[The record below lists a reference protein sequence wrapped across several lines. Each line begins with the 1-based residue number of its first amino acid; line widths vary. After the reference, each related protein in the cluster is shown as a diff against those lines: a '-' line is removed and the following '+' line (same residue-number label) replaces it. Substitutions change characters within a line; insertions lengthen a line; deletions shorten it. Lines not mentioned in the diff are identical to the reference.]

1 MYEERKNKFS
11 LRDIILQLL
20 LIVLF
25 IFIMVWL
32 FPTKNYLKDQNV
44 VENDAIYVD
53 YMNSMSD
60 AAKDYFTTKTVPS
73 KVGDTV
79 KLTLGEMLEK
89 KIILPIG
96 GNASCSLEKS
106 YIEVTKMD
114 DDYQLRVELSCE
126 KFSDYVI
133 ITLGCKDFCNLT
145 CTETVVTPKPTQP
158 TQQSTKKY
166 TVTFDS
172 NGGTSVASQKVESG
186 KKATKPADPTKEGY
200 TFVEWTLD
208 SKTYDFNA
216 AVTKNITLVAVWKE
230 NKVVQYEYSKE
241 IPKTSSEYVWSNW
254 SATQIVWEK
263 NKTFVNTDDKEY
275 KIVSTGLTKFNGKY
289 NCEKNVVL
297 DKQVA
302 EIKKDRVYADIIP
315 AKEAEYS
322 EWKVVEAEYVSD
334 VPLKQYNTS
343 ADTATE
349 RYEFIRTQV
358 KSLCSGCAQTTVYVY
373 KYSTRTLTE
382 GTPATCP
389 KEYTMSSDG
398 KRCYKIVEKYSCE
411 KYGDDYTMTS
421 DNYCVK
427 KGEKCT
433 KKLEDYTEYQYRTR
447 KLETINS
454 VDVDYKWSTSNND
467 ADLLAQDYKL
477 TGNTK

>member
-1 MYEERKNKFS
+1 MYEERKTKFS

-20 LIVLF
+20 LMVLF

-53 YMNSMSD
+53 YMNSMSE

-89 KIILPIG
+89 KLILAIG

-114 DDYQLRVELSCE
+114 DDYQLRVELSCD
-126 KFSDYVI
+126 KFSDYVV

-145 CTETVVTPKPTQP
+145 CTQTTVTPEPTKP

-172 NGGTSVASQKVESG
+172 KGGTSVASQKVESG
-186 KKATKPADPTKEGY
+186 KKATKPTNPTKDGY
-200 TFVEWTLD
+200 TFVEWTLNE
-208 SKTYDFNA
+208 KAYDFNT
-216 AVTKNITLVAVWKE
+216 AVTKDITLVAVWKE
-230 NKVVQYEYSKE
+230 NKFVQYEYSKE
-241 IPKTSSEYVWSNW
+241 NVTNSTEYVWSDW
-254 SATQIVWEK
+254 SKTQTVWEK
-263 NKTFVNTDDKEY
+263 NKTFTNTADKEY
-275 KIVSTGLTKFNGKY
+275 KIISTGTKFNGNY
-289 NCEKNVVL
+289 DCTDNVVL
-297 DKQVA
+297 DKQKA
-302 EIKKDRVYADIIP
+302 EKQTTRQYTSIIP
-315 AKEAEYS
+315 ATADKYS
-322 EWKVVEAEYVSD
+322 EWKVVESEYVSD
-334 VPLKQYNTS
+334 VPLKTYVTGN

-349 RYEFIRTQV
+349 KYEFVKTQV
-358 KSLCSGCAQTTVYVY
+358 KALCAGCAQTTVYVY
-373 KYSTRTLTE
+373 KYSTRTLIE
-382 GTPATCP
+382 GTSASCPAGY
-389 KEYTMSSDG
+389 KMSSDS
-398 KRCYKIVEKYSCE
+398 KRCYKEVESYSCS
-411 KYGDDYTMTS
+411 KYGTDYTMTS

-433 KKLEDYTEYQYRTR
+433 QKLEDYTEYQYRTR
-447 KLETINS
+447 TSKIVSNKT
-454 VDVDYKWSTSNND
+454 VDYKWSTSNND
-467 ADLLAQDYKL
+467 ADLLAQGYKL
-477 TGNTK
+477 TGKTK